1 MSGTM
6 KIMEWSHPDPLGI
19 PQTAQSLHC
28 LAFNPHA
35 AKTVFNVLLKYRSLT
50 IVKSAT
56 RQSLRPTF
64 PDRLPTEDDTN
75 DGRATHVHSNMAAA
89 RGKQIIS
96 SKNANFNLK
105 RNQ

>member
-6 KIMEWSHPDPLGI
+6 KITEWSHPDPLGI

-28 LAFNPHA
+28 LAFNSQA
-35 AKTVFNVLLKYRSLT
+35 AKTVFNVLLKCRSLM
-50 IVKSAT
+50 IVKSAP
-56 RQSLRPTF
+56 RWSLRPRF
-64 PDRLPTEDDTN
+64 PDRPPMEDDTN
-75 DGRATHVHSNMAAA
+75 DGRDTHVHSNMAAA

-105 RNQ
+105 INQ